1 VSINIYEAIDERE
14 NTDTESRPDSVD
26 RFVEQQRDRVGYN
39 VSEPLGAASYDRDP
53 KGREDLLVPSA
64 GPVLREISQNDRV
77 DCLEDLSEELNL
89 SVSLLEDYAHL
100 HNVSLPVSVES
111 DESPVVQAPD
121 GNGDIVA
128 LNTADLDSDFRVAFH
143 LYVTLQLSIEE
154 IANVCNTDSAAVTR
168 ILQSHKIL

>member
-1 VSINIYEAIDERE
+1 MNIYDAIDERE

-26 RFVEQQRDRVGYN
+26 RFVEQQRDRVGYE
-39 VSEPLGAASYDRDP
+39 VSEPLGAESYDRYP
-53 KGREDLLVPSA
+53 KGKEDLLVPPA
-64 GPVLREISQNDRV
+64 GPILREIAENDRV
-77 DCLEDLSEELNL
+77 DSLEDMSDELNL

-100 HNVSLPVSVES
+100 HNITLPVSVES

-121 GNGDIVA
+121 GDGDTIA

-143 LYVTLQLSIEE
+143 LYVTLQLSVEE
-154 IANVCNTDSAAVTR
+154 IANVCNTDSTAVTR

>member
-1 VSINIYEAIDERE
+1 
-14 NTDTESRPDSVD
+14 
-26 RFVEQQRDRVGYN
+26 
-39 VSEPLGAASYDRDP
+39 VSEPLGAESYDRYP

-64 GPVLREISQNDRV
+64 GPILREIAQNDRV
-77 DCLEDLSEELNL
+77 DSLEDLGAELNI

-121 GNGDIVA
+121 GESGGTIP

-143 LYVTLQLSIEE
+143 LYVTLQLSVEE
-154 IANVCNTDSAAVTR
+154 IANVCNTDSTAVTR
-168 ILQSHKIL
+168 SLQSHNIL